1 MSYSPEIGFT
11 FRFTL
16 KPNPPQYL
24 KQIMRSTATEFTR
37 LPRELRSKKNKQL
50 YHVIPALFLNKG
62 ADTFRDFGQ
71 RYEKDNVYVGSGSM
85 LIETDTVIKL
95 LTFLNK
101 IKKHLVCEPF
111 VSYAKLYSCEDHF
124 LMGSVINQFG
134 DIQYS
139 KEHDSFFAAVW
150 KEPMIVKSQ
159 ELDGSE
165 KTLLLK
171 SFNAFE
177 MYIDYDPVFTHELK
191 ETINYTVIGQKLG
204 FGSSHSFLL
213 EGKNKRKIAA
223 IVNKL
228 EEDTFISVAFLEV
241 GQVGEPG
248 KSRPFPNNEPKIY
261 KAPEILTPHFPKNVM
276 DILSTA
282 LFSLYN
288 GKLVV
293 SKGITQM

>member
-11 FRFTL
+11 FRFEL

-24 KQIMRSTATEFTR
+24 KQIMRSSATEFTR
-37 LPRELRSKKNKQL
+37 LPRELRGKKNKQL

-62 ADTFRDFGQ
+62 ADTFRDLGQ
-71 RYEKDNVYVGSGSM
+71 RYEKDNVFVGSGSM

-101 IKKHLVCEPF
+101 IKKHLVCEPA
-111 VSYAKLYSCEDHF
+111 VSYVSLYSCEDHF

-134 DIQYS
+134 DIQFS
-139 KEHDSFFAAVW
+139 KKHDSFFAAIW
-150 KEPMIVKSQ
+150 KYPTIVKSQ

-165 KTLLLK
+165 KTLLKK
-171 SFNAFE
+171 SFNAFQ
-177 MYIDYDPVFTHELK
+177 MYTDYDPVFTHELK
-191 ETINYTVIGQKLG
+191 ETTHFTVVNQKLG

-213 EGKNKRKIAA
+213 EDQNKRKIAA

-228 EEDTFISVAFLEV
+228 EEDPFISVAFLDVGHV
-241 GQVGEPG
+241 GQPG
-248 KSRPFPNNEPKIY
+248 KSRPFPNIEPKIY

-293 SKGITQM
+293 PKGVTHM